1 MHPARPGD
9 QYTSAEYTKF
19 MIGRKI
25 IPSEGRIGS
34 RYDNAVTDSFNA
46 ILKKELVNQKVD
58 LTRQHATRNVTT

>member
-1 MHPARPGD
+1 
-9 QYTSAEYTKF
+9 